1 MRRSDDATIPY
12 YSFSRNCRQLKLK
25 NDYIAGLGDTVD
37 LAIIGGRRDARG
49 EQELGLGKLAWTFLL
64 SRLYGKQ
71 RRRASQLSSS
81 RHLFWCLLSS
91 KVVYLPIR
99 RLCASSRT
107 MIEGA
112 GEMRTLPPVRT
123 YRDRSALLPG
133 CSCWPVS
140 QDAPCLCAVESI
152 AGCRRAEKNMQNLRC
167 LGTGL
172 SRTPASRSHHPEGR
186 FG

>member
-1 MRRSDDATIPY
+1 MYLRALQGKEKAWRSEHTSA
-12 YSFSRNCRQLKLK
+12 L
-25 NDYIAGLGDTVD
+25 DTVRSI
-37 LAIIGGRRDARG
+37 LH
-49 EQELGLGKLAWTFLL
+49 
-64 SRLYGKQ
+64 
-71 RRRASQLSSS
+71 
-81 RHLFWCLLSS
+81 HLFWCLLSL

-107 MIEGA
+107 MIESA

-133 CSCWPVS
+133 CSCSPVS

-152 AGCRRAEKNMQNLRC
+152 ASCRRAEKNMQNLRC

-172 SRTPASRSHHPEGR
+172 SRTPASRSHHPKGR